1 MHIVKR
7 DLKQPVEAFQ
17 AHLALSLYLYLEN
30 KNKSKKK
37 REEKKR
43 KDQLKG
49 KKEKWVKDTIGQL
62 LITTGSI
69 AWTTD
74 CTKALNAISAGTKG

>member
-43 KDQLKG
+43 L
-49 KKEKWVKDTIGQL
+49 
-62 LITTGSI
+62 
-69 AWTTD
+69 A
-74 CTKALNAISAGTKG
+74 

>member
-37 REEKKR
+37 KRR

-49 KKEKWVKDTIGQL
+49 KKEK
-62 LITTGSI
+62 
-69 AWTTD
+69 
-74 CTKALNAISAGTKG
+74 